1 MVNNDSPVKYDV
13 INSSSD
19 IKKMVYA
26 SLFAALT
33 SIGAY
38 ITVPLGPIPFTL
50 QMVFVLM
57 AGAMLG
63 SKWGGI
69 SMVVYVLLGI
79 AGLPVFS
86 NGGSGLGVIL
96 GPTGGYL
103 IGFIAAA
110 FIIGYLFEMS
120 GSNNLL
126 KNGLFVT
133 IGSVVIFCFGLAHL
147 MIVADMSFI
156 QAVTVGFL
164 PFILPGIVKI
174 TVATVIATKYKI

>member
-1 MVNNDSPVKYDV
+1 MVNSNKHKGPDMV
-13 INSSSD
+13 SSNTD
-19 IKKMVYA
+19 IRKMVYA

-63 SKWGGI
+63 SKWGGL

-110 FIIGYLFEMS
+110 FIIGYLFEMN
-120 GSNNLL
+120 GCNNLL
-126 KNGLFVT
+126 KNGIFVT

-147 MIVADMSFI
+147 MIVADMSFM

-174 TVATVIATKYKI
+174 AVATGIATKYKI

>member
-1 MVNNDSPVKYDV
+1 MVDNTKHPG
-13 INSSSD
+13 SD
-19 IKKMVYA
+19 LVYSNTDIRKMVYA

-63 SKWGGI
+63 SKWGTI

-110 FIIGYLFEMS
+110 FVIGYLFEMY

-133 IGSVVIFCFGLAHL
+133 IGSVVVFCFGLAHL
-147 MIVADMSFI
+147 MLVADMSFI

-174 TVATVIATKYKI
+174 AVATVIATKYKI